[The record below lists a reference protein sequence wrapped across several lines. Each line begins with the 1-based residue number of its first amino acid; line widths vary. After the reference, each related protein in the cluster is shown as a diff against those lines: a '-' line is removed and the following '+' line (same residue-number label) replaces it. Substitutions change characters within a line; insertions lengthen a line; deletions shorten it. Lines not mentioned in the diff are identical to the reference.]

1 MKLFELP
8 DSPNT
13 RKINFLV
20 FKIMRE
26 KPEWFID
33 DLQIEAVYGCPSS
46 CIWNGG
52 CINFNQE
59 QLLSDEIKK
68 IFDDYNS
75 LGISY
80 RLTFT
85 NRLLESTHLND
96 IVGNKILEYGHDHI
110 NAVIVANDNI
120 EKYVLSNFPKYD
132 IIQSMCRVYETDE
145 EINANSKNTLLCL
158 PIRYNN
164 NFEKLSQLKHH
175 NNLMVLVNEFCPNSN
190 CPFCKEHYETDNKYT
205 LGISPKPMACVYM
218 ETGKD
223 IIKTG
228 KTLVHH
234 INQEHYS
241 SYEKLGII
249 HFKINGRGRTGTRI
263 IPEYAKQLVIEK
275 YRDVF
280 IKKILNGL
288 NT

>member
-13 RKINFLV
+13 RKVNFLV

-26 KPEWFID
+26 HPEWFIN
-33 DLQIEAVYGCPSS
+33 DLKIEAVYGCPSS

-52 CINFNQE
+52 CINFKQE

-68 IFDDYNS
+68 IFNDYNN

-85 NRLLESTHLND
+85 NRLLESCHLND
-96 IVGNKILEYGHDHI
+96 IVGNKILEYGHDYI
-110 NAVIVANDNI
+110 NAVIVANDHM

-145 EINANSKNTLLCL
+145 EINTNSRNNLLCL

-164 NFEKLSQLKHH
+164 KFEKLSELKHH

-190 CPFCKEHYETDNKYT
+190 CSFCREHYETDNKYT
-205 LGISPKPMACVYM
+205 LGLSPKPMTCVYM

-228 KTLVHH
+228 KTLGHH
-234 INQEHYS
+234 IHQEHYS

-249 HFKINGRGRTGTRI
+249 HFKINGRGRAGIRVL
-263 IPEYAKQLVIEK
+263 PDYAKHLVIEK
-275 YRDVF
+275 YRDDF
-280 IKKILNGL
+280 SAKILTEL
-288 NT
+288 NK